1 MACTVGEGCGMYSRR
16 EGGMYSRRG
25 VWHVQLE
32 KGVACT
38 VGEGCGMYSRRGVW
52 HVQ

>member
-1 MACTVGEGCGMYSRR
+1 MACTVGEGC
-16 EGGMYSRRG
+16 GMYSRRG

-52 HVQ
+52 YVQ